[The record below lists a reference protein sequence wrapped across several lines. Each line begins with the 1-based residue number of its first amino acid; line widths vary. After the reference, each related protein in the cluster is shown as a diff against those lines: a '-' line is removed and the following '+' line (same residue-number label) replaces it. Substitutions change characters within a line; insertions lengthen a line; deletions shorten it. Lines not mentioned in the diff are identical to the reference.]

1 MKKAE
6 AVRRLLSRQVRSLA
20 VSQLEFWS
28 RFTRPAATAEPFCV
42 WAVVLWLPTLIYRTL
57 IEMILKRGSVLLEL
71 GDTMRLLFCLLLG
84 LQVLLSGCGESKEAA
99 VAPVKK
105 SSENAAFDEQQFPHS
120 ELSSKLALHFRCE
133 FTTR

>member
-1 MKKAE
+1 MQNLQVDHWCA
-6 AVRRLLSRQVRSLA
+6 AGVQSSIHSPLNQRQLIRSAFGPLRRGCQHSVTVRS
-20 VSQLEFWS
+20 V
-28 RFTRPAATAEPFCV
+28 
-42 WAVVLWLPTLIYRTL
+42 
-57 IEMILKRGSVLLEL
+57 KRGRVLLER

-84 LQVLLSGCGESKEAA
+84 LQVLLSGCGESQEEA

-120 ELSSKLALHFRCE
+120 ELSSKLALHFRCD